1 MIKRLEEM
9 DLPNDI
15 KNMDTDELELL
26 AVAIRDFLISNISET
41 GGHLASNLGVVEL
54 TLALHKL
61 FDTFPSHRATDFP
74 IRRWKK

>member
-41 GGHLASNLGVVEL
+41 GGNQLSGHMLLISSQDE
-54 TLALHKL
+54 
-61 FDTFPSHRATDFP
+61 SYRMR
-74 IRRWKK
+74 II

>member
-41 GGHLASNLGVVEL
+41 GGQLASNHSVVQQ

-61 FDTFPSHRATDFP
+61 FDTSKDRIIWEMRST
-74 IRRWKK
+74 